1 MRIAGMIAAA
11 FLAAIALIYLH
22 NASWRVPPGESDV
35 YFIAHRGVHQ
45 PIDVEGLGR
54 DDCSADRIP
63 LPEHG
68 FLENTIPSIRA
79 AFDAGAA
86 IVEIDIHPTTDGD
99 FAIFHDW
106 TLDCRT
112 EGSGVTRE
120 RSMEYIRT
128 LDAGYGYTH
137 DGGESFPLR
146 GQGVGMI
153 PSLGEV
159 LEAFPEETLLIDF
172 KSRWRREADLLS
184 AYLTEQGVTDFS
196 RFMVYGGA
204 EPVERFVELHPEVRH
219 FTRWQLRDCAIRY
232 LALGWTGHVPEACR
246 NTVVIV
252 PVSHAGLVW
261 GWPRRF
267 IERMERVNTE
277 VWLMG
282 PFDGQ
287 PSTRGLDDPELMAR
301 IPQGVRI
308 GIWTDRIEIINPE
321 SFENIER

>member
-1 MRIAGMIAAA
+1 MRIAGIMAAV
-11 FLAAIALIYLH
+11 ALTASAVIYFH

-63 LPEHG
+63 APEHG
-68 FLENTIPSIRA
+68 FLENTIPSIEA
-79 AFDAGAA
+79 AFGHGAA

-112 EGSGVTRE
+112 EGGGVTRE
-120 RSMEYIRT
+120 QSMAYIRT
-128 LDAGYGYTH
+128 LDAGYGYTP
-137 DGGESFPLR
+137 DGGETFPLR

-153 PSLGEV
+153 PSLGDV
-159 LEAFPEETLLIDF
+159 LAAFPEETLLIDF
-172 KSRWRREADLLS
+172 KSRWRREAELLS
-184 AYLTEQGVTDFS
+184 AYLADQGVTDLS
-196 RFMVYGGA
+196 RIMVYGGDEA
-204 EPVERFVELHPEVRH
+204 VERFVELHPQVRH
-219 FTRWQLRDCAIRY
+219 FTRRGMRDCASGY
-232 LALGWTGHVPEACR
+232 LSLGWTGYVADACR
-246 NTVVIV
+246 NTVIVV
-252 PVSHAGLVW
+252 PVSHTGLVW

-267 IERMERVNTE
+267 IDRMERANTQ
-277 VWLMG
+277 VWLLG

-287 PSTRGLDDPELMAR
+287 PSTRGLDDPELMAH

-308 GIWTDRIEIINPE
+308 GVWTDRIEIINPE
-321 SFENIER
+321 SPESIER

>member
-1 MRIAGMIAAA
+1 MRTMGIIAAA
-11 FLAAIALIYLH
+11 ILAAITLIYLH

-45 PIDVEGLGR
+45 TIDADGLGR
-54 DDCSADRIP
+54 DDCSADRISP
-63 LPEHG
+63 PEHA
-68 FLENTIPSIRA
+68 FLENTLPSIEA
-79 AFDAGAA
+79 AFGHGAT

-112 EGSGVTRE
+112 DGTGVTRQ

-128 LDAGYGYTH
+128 LDAAHGYTH
-137 DGGESFPLR
+137 DGGASFPLR

-159 LEAFPEETLLIDF
+159 LAAFPEETLLIDF

-232 LALGWTGHVPEACR
+232 MALGWTGYVPEACR
-246 NTVVIV
+246 ETVVLL
-252 PVSHAGLVW
+252 PVSHTGLIW

-267 IERMERVNTE
+267 IERMEGVNTE

-282 PFDGQ
+282 PFDGA
-287 PSTRGLDDPELMAR
+287 PNARGLDDPELKAR
-301 IPQGVRI
+301 IPEGVRV
-308 GIWTDRIEIINPE
+308 GIWTNRIEIINPDT
-321 SFENIER
+321 FENMER